1 MQPLKSF
8 NSNLG
13 TAILITG
20 GAGVGKTVLAMRLWP
35 KSYVFVADLNFKSGK
50 DYLEKICK
58 SSNIVGFDTATPDE
72 DGKPVPPA
80 LRYPRMMNK
89 ISAAIESKDVDVII
103 LDSATF
109 IEDIIKAR
117 ICNATSDANVR
128 LEGFK
133 QWGDLVITWKSII
146 LQLRQSGKKLIMIA
160 HENKERDE
168 SDGIYKYQIAVDGS
182 IREKF
187 PVLFSDVWRCEVNE
201 EGLTHKHTWN
211 VRMLGN
217 VRQEHLK
224 RSSEFSTLPAV
235 LTQDALVA
243 TISPEPP
250 TVVPVQQPQQP
261 TIEKTN

>member
-182 IREKF
+182 
-187 PVLFSDVWRCEVNE
+187 
-201 EGLTHKHTWN
+201 T
-211 VRMLGN
+211 
-217 VRQEHLK
+217 
-224 RSSEFSTLPAV
+224 
-235 LTQDALVA
+235 
-243 TISPEPP
+243 
-250 TVVPVQQPQQP
+250 QP
-261 TIEKTN
+261 TGHVNLCATQEYMRRELQAGVLAQTFSGHDVCATAHGETSAARPASQIA